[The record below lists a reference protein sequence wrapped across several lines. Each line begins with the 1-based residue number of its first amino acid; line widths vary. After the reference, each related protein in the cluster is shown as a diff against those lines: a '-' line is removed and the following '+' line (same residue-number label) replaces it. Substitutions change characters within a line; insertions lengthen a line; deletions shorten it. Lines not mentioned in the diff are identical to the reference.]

1 MFTLLSSFM
10 YLPTLQAKDG
20 GYRGACSVHL
30 DCMAW
35 VNRDSYLPQGS
46 RSLKAVAREKLG
58 CASATD

>member
-58 CASATD
+58 